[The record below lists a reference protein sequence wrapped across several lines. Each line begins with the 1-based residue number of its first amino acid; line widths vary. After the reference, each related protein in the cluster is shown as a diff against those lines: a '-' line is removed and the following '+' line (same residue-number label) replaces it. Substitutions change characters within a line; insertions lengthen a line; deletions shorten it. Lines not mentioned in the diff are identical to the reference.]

1 MTVVYNS
8 NTLKITITNDVEF
21 DLSFTSNNIV
31 SELYEIIGF
40 DNDTT
45 HIDSLSYIGEKAV
58 NL

>member
-40 DNDTT
+40 DNET
-45 HIDSLSYIGEKAV
+45 
-58 NL
+58 